1 MRRAFIAWLALGLF
15 GSAVYAEPPALQPG
29 LYEVRLQTSFA
40 DGQSAAPINTVQ
52 RCVSATEIAAPQRL
66 APQFSGGA
74 DCSLSDLRAES
85 NQASWTLTCRGEPA
99 MRGNANVSWSASG
112 YAGETRMTL
121 QRGAEQMQMTQSYT
135 ARRLGDC

>member
-1 MRRAFIAWLALGLF
+1 MRCALIALLALGPF
-15 GSAVYAEPPALQPG
+15 GSTVYAETPALQPG
-29 LYEVRLQTSFA
+29 LYEVRLQTRFA
-40 DGQSAAPINTVQ
+40 DAQPAVPINTVQ

-74 DCSLSDLRAES
+74 DCTVSEFATDGS
-85 NQASWTLTCRGEPA
+85 QASWTLICRGEPA
-99 MRGNANVSWSASG
+99 MRGNARVSWDSSN

-121 QRGAEQMQMTQSYT
+121 RRGTEQMQMTQSYT